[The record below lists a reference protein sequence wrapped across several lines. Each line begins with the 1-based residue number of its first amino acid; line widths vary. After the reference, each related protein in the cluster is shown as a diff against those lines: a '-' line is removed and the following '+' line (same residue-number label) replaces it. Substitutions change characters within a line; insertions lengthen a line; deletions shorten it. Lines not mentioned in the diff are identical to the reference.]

1 MSDPARVVICDDF
14 VSLRTMVRLVLELD
28 ERIDVVGEAGDGLQ
42 AIELAESLRPDIML
56 LDLSMPRCD
65 GLEALPRIR
74 EVSPETRVI
83 VYSGLDKAAMEPR
96 ARELGAAAYVEKGIS
111 ADELVAAVSALA
123 VEVEAAGRS
132 GAA

>member
-1 MSDPARVVICDDF
+1 
-14 VSLRTMVRLVLELD
+14 MVRLVLELD

-42 AIELAESLRPDIML
+42 AVELAESLRPDIML